1 MSMNQFVNTQH
12 KKTLCG
18 ILFAISLS
26 MSFAQAQYS
35 GHGSESVNAET
46 LKKYAP
52 PALSVEMSN
61 KLKKM
66 FDVTAPGMGML
77 SADQKSL
84 FFTWRVTGQSHIW
97 KIDGPKSFPMQIT
110 SGSDAV
116 SLKEVSPNGKF
127 LIISKDING
136 QENPGLF
143 RLDLKTGMITE
154 LYRKDKVQVGF
165 SFLTDDAKFMYF
177 TANDKKSDSYST
189 YKMNL
194 DTLAVETIYDGD
206 GNWYVA
212 DQKKN
217 GEKLLFVKYTGAR
230 QNEYYDFD
238 PKTKQMTSVIG
249 QNEKAE
255 YDVSYAAKEGEYL
268 VLSDKEN
275 FKKLYLYKNK
285 NLTVLTPKD
294 LKFDVSG
301 FSLDHTRTRIVYNV
315 NRDGYTKLYAM
326 DAKNFKPISIPEF
339 KGADHV
345 FSGATTRNGKISML
359 GVVSSQSPRV
369 SYSYEWSTKKMTQW
383 VLPSAPEVDLKK
395 FAIAELMSYEARD
408 KTKIPMF
415 VRFPEGCKESK
426 NCPVVVH
433 FHGGPE
439 GQSEAGFSPMAQ
451 AFVNEGFIFVEPN
464 VRGSDG
470 YGKEWLD
477 SDNGIKREKV
487 ITDIEDAS
495 LWIKNNWK
503 NSKNESPKIGVM
515 GWSYGGYSTLFAM
528 TKFAGAY
535 NAGVALVGMSNLVT
549 FMQNTAPYRRILRM
563 SEYGN
568 PETDKDFMMRLSPVT
583 YVDQI
588 RDPLMIIQG
597 ANDPRVPAGEAVQM
611 QETLA
616 KKKIKSELIIFA
628 DEGHGSAKKENQVLE
643 IGHMIEFFK
652 KHLK

>member
-1 MSMNQFVNTQH
+1 MTLKNKNILAQ
-12 KKTLCG
+12 KTFCG
-18 ILFAISLS
+18 LFAITSLTLS
-26 MSFAQAQYS
+26 LAQAQYS
-35 GHGSESVNAET
+35 GHGSESVSAET

-52 PALSVEMSN
+52 PALNVEMSN

-77 SADQKSL
+77 SADQKTL

-97 KIDGPKSFPMQIT
+97 KIDGPKSFPTQLT

-116 SLKEVSPNGKF
+116 TLKEVSPNGKF
-127 LIISKDING
+127 LIISKDTNG

-165 SFLTDDAKFMYF
+165 SFLTDDSKFMYF

-194 DTLAVETIYDGD
+194 DTLTTETIYDGD

-230 QNEYYDFD
+230 QSEFYDFD
-238 PKTKQMTSVIG
+238 PKTKQMTPVIG

-255 YDVSYAAKEGEYL
+255 YDVSYSAKEGEYL

-285 NLTVLTPKD
+285 TLSVLTPKD

-301 FSLDHTRTRIVYNV
+301 FSTDHTRSRIIYNV

-326 DAKNFKPISIPEF
+326 DAKTFKPISIPDF

-345 FSGATTRNGKISML
+345 FAGATTRNGKVSML

-369 SYSYEWSTKKMTQW
+369 SYSYDWSTKKMTQW

-395 FAIAELMSYEARD
+395 FAVAELMSYEARD

-415 VRFPEGCKESK
+415 VRFPQGCKESK

-495 LWIKNNWK
+495 VWIKNNWK

-568 PETDKDFMMRLSPVT
+568 PETDKEFMMRLSPVT

-597 ANDPRVPAGEAVQM
+597 ANDPRVPAGEAIQM
-611 QETLA
+611 QETLT

-628 DEGHGSAKKENQVLE
+628 DEGHGSSKKENQVLE

>member
-1 MSMNQFVNTQH
+1 MRYNQI
-12 KKTLCG
+12 LCVS
-18 ILFAISLS
+18 LFLVTASI
-26 MSFAQAQYS
+26 AQAQYN
-35 GHGSESVNAET
+35 GHGTESVNTET

-52 PALSVEMSN
+52 PALSAEMSN
-61 KLKKM
+61 KLKKI

-84 FFTWRVTGQSHIW
+84 FFGWKVTGQSHIW
-97 KIDGPKSFPMQIT
+97 RIDGPKNFPVQIT

-116 SLKEVSPNGKF
+116 TLKDVAPNGKF
-127 LIISKDING
+127 LIISKDTNG
-136 QENPGLF
+136 QENPGLYK
-143 RLDLKTGMITE
+143 LDLKSGLITE
-154 LYRKDKVQVGF
+154 LYRKDKVQAGF
-165 SFLTDDAKFMYF
+165 AFLTDDSKYLYY
-177 TANDKKSDSYST
+177 TANDKKADSYST
-189 YKMNL
+189 YKLNL
-194 DTLAVETIYDGD
+194 ETMTTETIYDGD
-206 GNWYVA
+206 GNWFVA
-212 DQKKN
+212 DQKNN
-217 GEKLLFVKYTGAR
+217 GEKLLFVKMTGAR
-230 QNEYYDFD
+230 FSEYFDFD
-238 PKTKQMTSVIG
+238 PKTKKMTPVIG

-255 YDVSYAAKEGEYL
+255 FEVSYTGKEGEYL

-285 NLTVLTPKD
+285 ELKVLTPKD

-301 FSLDHTRTRIVYNV
+301 FSLDHQRTRIMYNV
-315 NRDGYTKLYAM
+315 NRAGYTKLYAL
-326 DAKNFKPISIPEF
+326 DAKNFKPISIPDF
-339 KGADHV
+339 KGSDHV
-345 FSGATTRNGKISML
+345 FNGATTRDGKTTML
-359 GVVSSQSPRV
+359 GVITSQSPRV
-369 SYSYEWSTKKMTQW
+369 SYSYNWSTKKMTQW

-395 FAIAELMSYEARD
+395 FAIAKLMNYETRD
-408 KTKIPMF
+408 KIKIPMF
-415 VRFPEGCKESK
+415 VRFPEGCESSK

-495 LWIKNNWK
+495 IWIKNNWK
-503 NSKNESPKIGVM
+503 NQKNESPKIGVM
-515 GWSYGGYSTLFAM
+515 GWSYGGYSTLMAM

-568 PETDKDFMMRLSPVT
+568 PETDKEFMLRLSPVT
-583 YVDQI
+583 YVDNVK
-588 RDPLMIIQG
+588 DPLLIIQG
-597 ANDPRVPAGEAVQM
+597 ANDPRVPAGEAIQM
-611 QETLA
+611 QETLT

-628 DEGHGSAKKENQVLE
+628 DEGHGSSKKENQVLE
-643 IGHMIEFFK
+643 IGNMIEFFK